1 MSAPAMSL
9 SESSPLAKLL
19 LANRIR
25 RLEAQAAYKTHVCVG
40 SCACSLVGE
49 CGCLCKCTCTCMCG
63 SDLSRAQ
70 IKANRGRVI
79 RFKSAPLEK
88 ADIKILV
95 ESGKL
100 SLRQLKRMCVRR
112 YKSDSVA
119 WMRQGFRDILAQA
132 YIACDVVEYAEK
144 LAKKI

>member
-9 SESSPLAKLL
+9 SESSPLAELL

-25 RLEAQAAYKTHVCVG
+25 RLEAQAAYETHVCVG

-49 CGCLCKCTCTCMCG
+49 CGCLCKCTCICMCG

-79 RFKSAPLEK
+79 RFKSAPRKK